1 MLTFVRPSRHKGRKL
16 PPPNPPTLHP
26 NQTAYPTPLP
36 PPPESIPPHPE
47 SPTLHLSHRLPSR
60 LPCTSPTAS
69 RAAYPAPLPP
79 PPESPTLHLSHHIPS
94 RLPCTSPTAYQVH
107 PTASRVAYPAPASRS
122 SKTGRR
128 LRTAKS
134 LALPTRLPCTAAR
147 PVTKPPAWLR
157 QPSPHR
163 VTTHNTTLVPRKAR
177 RAQSLAGSRWEI

>member
-16 PPPNPPTLHP
+16 PPPNPPTPHP
-26 NQTAYPTPLP
+26 NQT
-36 PPPESIPPHPE
+36 
-47 SPTLHLSHRLPSR
+47 
-60 LPCTSPTAS
+60 
-69 RAAYPAPLPP
+69 AYPAPLPP
-79 PPESPTLHLSHHIPS
+79 PPEPPTLHLSHHLPS

-107 PTASRVAYPAPASRS
+107 PTASQTAYPAPLPPPPKRPTLHLSQPAYQVHPTTSRVAYPAPASRS

-128 LRTAKS
+128 PRTAKS

>member
-16 PPPNPPTLHP
+16 PPPNPPTLH
-26 NQTAYPTPLP
+26 
-36 PPPESIPPHPE
+36 
-47 SPTLHLSHRLPSR
+47 LSHRL
-60 LPCTSPTAS
+60 
-69 RAAYPAPLPP
+69 
-79 PPESPTLHLSHHIPS
+79 PS

-107 PTASRVAYPAPASRS
+107 PTASQTAYPAPLPPPPKRPTLHLSQPAYQVHPTTSRVAYPAPASRS

-128 LRTAKS
+128 PRTAKS

>member
-16 PPPNPPTLHP
+16 PPPNPPTPHP
-26 NQTAYPTPLP
+26 NQTAYPAPLP
-36 PPPESIPPHPE
+36 PPTKSIPPPPKR
-47 SPTLHLSHRLPSR
+47 PTLHLSHRLPSPSHR
-60 LPCTSPTAS
+60 LPNGLPCTSPTAS
-69 RAAYPAPLPP
+69 QTAYPAPLPP
-79 PPESPTLHLSHHIPS
+79 PPKRPTLHLSQP
-94 RLPCTSPTAYQVH
+94 AYQVH
-107 PTASRVAYPAPASRS
+107 PTTSRVAYPAPASRS

-128 LRTAKS
+128 PRTAKS